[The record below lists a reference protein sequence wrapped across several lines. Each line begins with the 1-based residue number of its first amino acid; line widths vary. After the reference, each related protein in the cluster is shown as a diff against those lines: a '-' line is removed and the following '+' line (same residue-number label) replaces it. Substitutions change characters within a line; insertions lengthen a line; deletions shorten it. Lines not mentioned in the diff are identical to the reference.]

1 MYWFKGD
8 KAARVLDFLVKQN
21 RPMSANDILGNFT
34 GELTKGNVDKAL
46 ESLAS
51 NQSIIEKL
59 YGKQKVFMALQVIF
73 EEISG

>member
-1 MYWFKGD
+1 M
-8 KAARVLDFLVKQN
+8 LDFLVKQN

-46 ESLAS
+46 ESLSS

-73 EEISG
+73 KTNIRLKNSLRIRF